1 MTSIGRAWVAFAAVA
16 AGILHIALALG
27 RPVELASILFIVGL
41 VEFAWGAIV
50 LSRARL
56 LAPEV
61 ALPLALAPGILW
73 AVALFAGV
81 AGLPLL
87 PLATST
93 LLELVVAVLLARAL
107 RRDAPPAEPSA
118 RRQAVGVAIALVVIA
133 GVTLPALTLT
143 QSTAPVSDIQP
154 PPEHGHL

>member
-1 MTSIGRAWVAFAAVA
+1 MTAIGRGWVAFAAVA

-27 RPVELASILFIVGL
+27 RPVELAAILFFVGL

-50 LSRARL
+50 LSRAQL

-81 AGLPLL
+81 DGLPLL

-93 LLELVVAVLLARAL
+93 LLELIIAVLLARAV
-107 RRDAPPAEPSA
+107 RRTQPPTDPSL
-118 RRQAVGVAIALVVIA
+118 RRQAIGIAIALVVVGA
-133 GVTLPALTLT
+133 VTLPALTFT
-143 QSTAPVSDIQP
+143 QSDAPASDIQP
-154 PPEHGHL
+154 TPEHGHR

>member
-1 MTSIGRAWVAFAAVA
+1 VTSIGRAWVAFAAVA

-93 LLELVVAVLLARAL
+93 LLELVIAALLARAL
-107 RRDAPPAEPSA
+107 RRAAPPSEPSA

-133 GVTLPALTLT
+133 GVTLPALTFT

-154 PPEHGHL
+154 PPEHGHR

>member
-107 RRDAPPAEPSA
+107 RRDAPPTEPSA

-133 GVTLPALTLT
+133 GVTLPALTFT
-143 QSTAPVSDIQP
+143 QSTAPVSEIQP
-154 PPEHGHL
+154 PPEHGHR